1 MLDVCRAAPKTAAKR
16 DAIVSKALPM
26 EVAMLADEGAFI
38 GGVALTMT
46 AITLLVSNWAQHSSS
61 TSNAAAQAG
70 PAGKQQ
76 QSPQYRVLVLG
87 RCDVFWEAGGMTRGA
102 LYGML

>member
-1 MLDVCRAAPKTAAKR
+1 MFLFDSQSHCVPDHRAAPQTAAKR

-46 AITLLVSNWAQHSSS
+46 AITLLVSNWSQG
-61 TSNAAAQAG
+61 AAVKG
-70 PAGKQQ
+70 YHP
-76 QSPQYRVLVLG
+76 
-87 RCDVFWEAGGMTRGA
+87 D
-102 LYGML
+102 

>member
-1 MLDVCRAAPKTAAKR
+1 MGCRAAPKTAARR

-46 AITLLVSNWAQHSSS
+46 AITLLVSLQLLQHGSRLKAVLLLLGAISDSRSSGV
-61 TSNAAAQAG
+61 SN
-70 PAGKQQ
+70 
-76 QSPQYRVLVLG
+76 
-87 RCDVFWEAGGMTRGA
+87 
-102 LYGML
+102 